1 MAKKIETFDDAVK
14 EVSTYPANVLINI
27 AAQALINSQTKETV
41 QKIVI
46 SEEQFKAFFR
56 IKGITESGEKETR
69 GRKPKELE
77 PEAE

>member
-27 AAQALINSQTKETV
+27 AAQALFNSQTKETV

-46 SEEQFKAFFR
+46 SEEQFKAFFKIR
-56 IKGITESGEKETR
+56 GFNENGEKETR

-77 PEAE
+77 TEA